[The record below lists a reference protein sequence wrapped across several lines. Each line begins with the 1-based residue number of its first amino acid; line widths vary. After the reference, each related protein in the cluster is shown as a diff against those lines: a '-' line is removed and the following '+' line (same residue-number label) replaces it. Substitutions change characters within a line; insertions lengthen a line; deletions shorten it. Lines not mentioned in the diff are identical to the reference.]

1 MAFQSASSFA
11 PVLSLASIRGKVSHW
26 RPPEI
31 DSTARLTLCLRRLP
45 ELLPTAGVS
54 LAEGSIG
61 FFIKLL
67 LSYILLANGE
77 QSPVGCRRAQ
87 RAITTTVK
95 MTATLSHRKPT
106 LSRSRGLYAG
116 NEYSSVQFRLPA
128 LKADK
133 GTPRALNPT
142 TKPTEPAT
150 TTKPQGRPTNFS
162 RLRALPRPPYIYE
175 KMPEMADFTHKQ
187 KTARRRLCSLKIDSH
202 CVGTCPVVGV

>member
-1 MAFQSASSFA
+1 M
-11 PVLSLASIRGKVSHW
+11 
-26 RPPEI
+26 
-31 DSTARLTLCLRRLP
+31 TLCLQRCRSKSCEGRREPCRRLKR
-45 ELLPTAGVS
+45 LFS
-54 LAEGSIG
+54 SHYS
-61 FFIKLL
+61 FH
-67 LSYILLANGE
+67 YILLANGE

-106 LSRSRGLYAG
+106 LSRSRGLYAS

-187 KTARRRLCSLKIDSH
+187 KTARRRLCSLKVDSH
-202 CVGTCPVVGV
+202 CVCACPVVGV